1 MLNLEIKMIVNLLSG
16 SSFTVCIIYI
26 VQVHKSGKGKIKHP
40 KKTYLL
46 VLYSLLHDNSCV
58 SNLTPQNSFQN
69 STPTLNS
76 PAGALSKSC
85 HVLSVPICPTKS
97 QHYILFKILDKHA
110 LSSSLLIIEMNS
122 SVLKDHAYYT
132 ICIITHLSWDQHLTI
147 CLHFDI
153 CSKYLL

>member
-1 MLNLEIKMIVNLLSG
+1 MLNLVIRMIVNLLSG

-26 VQVHKSGKGKIKHP
+26 VQVHNSGKGKIKHP

-76 PAGALSKSC
+76 PAGALSISC
-85 HVLSVPICPTKS
+85 HVISISMFVLLKVNITYYLRSLINM
-97 QHYILFKILDKHA
+97 HYQA
-110 LSSSLLIIEMNS
+110 LCSLL
-122 SVLKDHAYYT
+122 K
-132 ICIITHLSWDQHLTI
+132 
-147 CLHFDI
+147 
-153 CSKYLL
+153 